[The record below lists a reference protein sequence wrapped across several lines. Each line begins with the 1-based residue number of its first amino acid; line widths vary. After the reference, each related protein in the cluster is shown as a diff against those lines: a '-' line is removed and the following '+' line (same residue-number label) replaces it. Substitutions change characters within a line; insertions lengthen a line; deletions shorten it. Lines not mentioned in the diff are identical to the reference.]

1 MTLASHRPPSS
12 NAASG
17 GAVPDAVYEATRSL
31 IRIRLSA
38 EAVAIISR
46 AVRALG
52 AQVLSE
58 GAPADGQVVEAYIS
72 PGYQVRA
79 CAPAESPALLQVQEY
94 LPLLAEDARAVLS
107 TASAVERLARQAGI
121 DQLTG
126 LPDHN
131 SLSRLFS
138 RLRVG
143 DVIIA
148 MAIDEARPHADGAS
162 LGQDAGP
169 DAMLASFAQALRQSV
184 RKTDYCGRMG
194 GDSFIA
200 VLRDERAAAAERLLA
215 RIRAAWERV
224 RPAPSGFSAGVATV
238 TAAGWRAALS
248 AAESALRR
256 ARESGGNAWETANE
270 ADYGMSP
277 PAPTPPEPAEA
288 AGVEPQPPA
297 GPEPA
302 LAEATAAKP
311 AAPPRRHFFRP
322 GWANTRPAPTEPR
335 RGRQP

>member
-1 MTLASHRPPSS
+1 MPAP
-12 NAASG
+12 
-17 GAVPDAVYEATRSL
+17 VYEATRSL

-52 AQVLSE
+52 
-58 GAPADGQVVEAYIS
+58 GQVPAEGSPTEGESIEIYIS
-72 PGYQVRA
+72 PGYQIRA
-79 CAPAESPALLQVQEY
+79 CAPPDSTALQEIREY

-107 TASAVERLARQAGI
+107 TVSAVERLARQAGV
-121 DQLTG
+121 DPLTG

-148 MAIDEARPHADGAS
+148 MAIDGTQA
-162 LGQDAGP
+162 QAGRGSSEGDLDS

-194 GDSFIA
+194 SDAFIA

-215 RIRAAWERV
+215 RIRSAWERA
-224 RPAPSGFSAGVATV
+224 RPDPRGFSAGIAAV
-238 TAAGWRAALS
+238 TASGWRAALS

-256 ARESGGNAWETANE
+256 ARDSGGNAWETATE
-270 ADYGMSP
+270 GDYGLPPPAAEPSRPPDAAADSEPP
-277 PAPTPPEPAEA
+277 PAPEAPAAPPEPTGAR
-288 AGVEPQPPA
+288 
-297 GPEPA
+297 
-302 LAEATAAKP
+302 P
-311 AAPPRRHFFRP
+311 AASPRRHFFRP
-322 GWANTRPAPTEPR
+322 GWANNRPAPAERR
-335 RGRQP
+335 RGHQP